1 MPKLEAE
8 TDDVKDLSSRL
19 LPPGMNHNRLWEDDA
34 MPDFADKPTC
44 LFADFKAASG
54 AAEEIGLRRPAIAS
68 GEVRL
73 SKGADR

>member
-1 MPKLEAE
+1 
-8 TDDVKDLSSRL
+8 
-19 LPPGMNHNRLWEDDA
+19 MNHNRLWEEDA

-44 LFADFKAASG
+44 LFADFKAASS

-68 GEVRL
+68 GEVRS